1 MAVVV
6 SCYWLG
12 ARGIGIDYCTIVLTC
27 KNVRAVAHVHTAG
40 MTFGTSSIGFDRPTA
55 HNMQRKRHPSLE
67 ARRVA
72 RIGTSLLAAAALWR
86 LLFGYS
92 VFFCV
97 FFRVACALFFRASF
111 SVCLFGSHQYLLSN
125 ILSTVSHCTALIAC
139 YKSSPHVTH
148 HASHLHKRCTNP
160 HHIHITY
167 PTFINVV
174 FCRVSGW
181 AEMYH
186 AAHQH
191 GTDDPDVSTLKQH
204 ITCLLA

>member
-72 RIGTSLLAAAALWR
+72 RIGTTVVCLLRLLCVYFCRVFSVHSSTFYYTYVPYAKPWRPAERRVARIGTSLFAVAALS
-86 LLFGYS
+86 LFLS
-92 VFFCV
+92 CF
-97 FFRVACALFFRASF
+97 L
-111 SVCLFGSHQYLLSN
+111 GSLQYFLSN
-125 ILSTVSHCTALIAC
+125 ISCTQPSDDCSQSHSA
-139 YKSSPHVTH
+139 
-148 HASHLHKRCTNP
+148 
-160 HHIHITY
+160 
-167 PTFINVV
+167 
-174 FCRVSGW
+174 
-181 AEMYH
+181 
-186 AAHQH
+186 Q
-191 GTDDPDVSTLKQH
+191 
-204 ITCLLA
+204 

>member
-72 RIGTSLLAAAALWR
+72 RIGTSLYLLR
-86 LLFGYS
+86 LLFGGCS
-92 VFFCV
+92 L
-97 FFRVACALFFRASF
+97 ATLSF
-111 SVCLFGSHQYLLSN
+111 SVSFSVSRVPYFSVRLFLCVFSVHT
-125 ILSTVSHCTALIAC
+125 STFFQTYCQLCHTV
-139 YKSSPHVTH
+139 
-148 HASHLHKRCTNP
+148 LH
-160 HHIHITY
+160 
-167 PTFINVV
+167 
-174 FCRVSGW
+174 
-181 AEMYH
+181 
-186 AAHQH
+186 
-191 GTDDPDVSTLKQH
+191 
-204 ITCLLA
+204 